1 MRWNLWLF
9 IYRRELIENHN
20 IRFTAGDNMGED
32 MMFTISAFLVAN
44 KVKQIHQSL
53 YNYNAVNNSSISK
66 QFTEQRRNEV
76 EANFKKVEALA
87 TSEELKP
94 NLEYLKLF
102 IKLPLLISDEK
113 SNYETWY
120 NWFPESNAYAMAN
133 KALPLRTR
141 LLQWMAS
148 KRFFVGV
155 KFYYIFVYKFVY
167 GVIYR

>member
-9 IYRRELIENHN
+9 IYRRELIESHN
-20 IRFTAGDNMGED
+20 IRFTPGDNMGED

-53 YNYNAVNNSSISK
+53 YNYNAVNTSSISK
-66 QFTEQRRNEV
+66 QFTQQRRNEV

-87 TSEELKP
+87 TSDELKP
-94 NLEYLKLF
+94 YLEYLKLF
-102 IKLPLLISDEK
+102 IKLPLLISDDK
-113 SNYETWY
+113 SNYEIWY
-120 NWFPESNAYAMAN
+120 NWLPESNAYAMAN

-167 GVIYR
+167 GIIYK